1 MHDEMSTSVLAA
13 VPSPPK
19 DPWPGTAP
27 DSGAPP
33 SGPLRP
39 LTRTRKDDGTPYTRE
54 PAVEAQLRT
63 LVRLGEAARRERLA
77 VADRNDS
84 GFVREEALV
93 YLLRE
98 HARRGEDAAA
108 WDAVDLLAQRITG
121 HVRRELG
128 RWRLSPEDRDECTR
142 DLFLA
147 LCEALFDTG
156 PDGEFWEVRFWVCLD
171 RRLWNLAQ
179 KRQQAV
185 DKELRQADRGG
196 NDGEERGDSDD
207 PLARL
212 ADTDLGPERR
222 AELGEALRLLTENER
237 LATYL
242 CIVEGWPEESEKPDQ
257 PSAAR
262 ALGVTGRTIRN
273 YLRSAK
279 AKLRAWERGEAG

>member
-27 DSGAPP
+27 DGGAPP

-142 DLFLA
+142 DLVPRA
-147 LCEALFDTG
+147 VRGAVRHRDRTASSGRSASGCVWTG
-156 PDGEFWEVRFWVCLD
+156 VCG
-171 RRLWNLAQ
+171 NLAQ

-196 NDGEERGDSDD
+196 NEATGGRRFRRSPGAAGRRGSR
-207 PLARL
+207 PGIGAPSWAR
-212 ADTDLGPERR
+212 
-222 AELGEALRLLTENER
+222 
-237 LATYL
+237 
-242 CIVEGWPEESEKPDQ
+242 
-257 PSAAR
+257 
-262 ALGVTGRTIRN
+262 
-273 YLRSAK
+273 RS
-279 AKLRAWERGEAG
+279 GC